1 MNIFPRLSDW
11 YWNLSRRKK
20 IFVRLTLLGLAV
32 VAFVYVV
39 FMPPKSVP
47 MELPIAEKSAAA
59 RQATEEWWQVF
70 HADSSDKLPEVL
82 AKLTAAHDAGPP
94 DALLSTIV
102 AGAHLWRFITRH
114 RTGLSRDE
122 VVETLEASRR
132 YAEEAIRLDPADD
145 TSTAPSIVSLT
156 TWTLNVLE
164 DRPEANADVDI
175 DVLER
180 SLVYPEFAGFIQGWL
195 IAAMHRPGDRYFDQ
209 VELGFDVVLDA
220 CASPLPI
227 PDPPRFTKLLHTIFA
242 LRVWRSPVCYE
253 DVAAPHN
260 IEGMFFAMGDAWLK
274 AGDVDRARLWY
285 ENVKTGPRYD
295 SWKYK
300 DLLADRLNNLE
311 RYRRKF
317 LDDTGKIL
325 GVVEPAMQFQSE
337 HSCGVCHTR

>member
-1 MNIFPRLSDW
+1 MNIFPKLSDW

-20 IFVRLTLLGLAV
+20 ILLRLTLLGLAAV
-32 VAFVYVV
+32 VVVYIV

-47 MELPIAEKSAAA
+47 MELPIAGKSAAA
-59 RQATEEWWQVF
+59 RAATEKWWTVF
-70 HADSSDKLPEVL
+70 HADSAEALPEVL
-82 AKLTAAHDAGPP
+82 AELTAAHDAGPSDP
-94 DALLSTIV
+94 LLSTIL

-122 VVETLEASRR
+122 VVEALEASHR
-132 YAEEAIRLDPADD
+132 YGEEAIRLDPGDD
-145 TSTAPSIVSLT
+145 TATAPSIVSLT
-156 TWTLNVLE
+156 SWTLNELQG
-164 DRPEANADVDI
+164 RPEANAAVDI

-195 IAAMHRPGDRYFDQ
+195 LGAMHKPGDRYFDQ
-209 VELGFDVVLDA
+209 VELGYDVVLDA

-227 PDPPRFTKLLHTIFA
+227 PDPPRFNKLLHTIFA
-242 LRVWRSPVCYE
+242 LRVCRAPVCYE
-253 DVAAPHN
+253 NVAAPHN

-274 AGDVDRARLWY
+274 AGDIERARIWY

-295 SWKYK
+295 SWKYSE
-300 DLLADRLNNLE
+300 LLEDRLSNLE

-325 GVVEPAMQFQSE
+325 DVTEPAMQFQSE